1 MLSHRAKS
9 IAAYLDANDV
19 NVMKWPPQ
27 SPDLNPIE
35 NAWAFLKRKV
45 RECPTYARNVDD
57 LFQILQEEWLA
68 IPTEYFVSL
77 VRSMPTRVSIVKR
90 NKGGATKY

>member
-1 MLSHRAKS
+1 
-9 IAAYLDANDV
+9 
-19 NVMKWPPQ
+19 MKWAPQ

-35 NAWAFLKRKV
+35 NAWAFLRREV

-68 IPTEYFVSL
+68 ILTEYFAPL
-77 VRSMPTRVSIVKR
+77 VRCMPTIVRIVKR